1 MYNRYS
7 RRTEK
12 PPASCNLARGA
23 ARRNLLKR
31 RAAVSDSIARAAKK
45 RKGYSTMTNLFT
57 ASKITTARAALYN
70 FTGSFADSLTTF
82 DGETIMQACAA
93 AYLAIINKRER
104 LGRIDPASAQRERR
118 NLPEAVST
126 VYIIA
131 ASASEKGKDVDNVTG
146 CKLPAWITLY
156 RAANAAIMRVY
167 REDYKHACALQLD
180 KVVTNSGEAEL
191 IESINLHARRGISKL
206 DQPEECLLKID
217 VQNIARAGADARANT
232 EARER
237 FAAALL
243 LTANKAEAKK
253 VSKINP
259 RACATLCNQIADYLN
274 K

>member
-1 MYNRYS
+1 
-7 RRTEK
+7 
-12 PPASCNLARGA
+12 
-23 ARRNLLKR
+23 
-31 RAAVSDSIARAAKK
+31 
-45 RKGYSTMTNLFT
+45 MTNLFT
-57 ASKITTARAALYN
+57 ASKITNARAALYN
-70 FTGSFADSLTTF
+70 FSGSFADSLTTF

-104 LGRIDPASAQRERR
+104 LGRIDPMSAQRERR

-180 KVVTNSGEAEL
+180 RVLSNSGESGFVER
-191 IESINLHARRGISKL
+191 INLHVRRGISKV
-206 DQPEECLLKID
+206 DQPEDCLLKID
-217 VQNIARAGADARANT
+217 VQKIARDGADARANT

-259 RACATLCNQIADYLN
+259 RACMTLCNQIADYLN

>member
-1 MYNRYS
+1 
-7 RRTEK
+7 
-12 PPASCNLARGA
+12 
-23 ARRNLLKR
+23 
-31 RAAVSDSIARAAKK
+31 
-45 RKGYSTMTNLFT
+45 MTNLFT
-57 ASKITTARAALYN
+57 ASKINTARAALYN
-70 FTGSFADSLTTF
+70 FSGSFADSLTTF

-93 AYLAIINKRER
+93 AYLANINKRER

-118 NLPEAVST
+118 NLCNAVST

-131 ASASEKGKDVDNVTG
+131 AEADQKGKDVDNVTG

-167 REDYKHACALQLD
+167 HEDEKHAKAIKLD
-180 KVVTNSGEAEL
+180 KVKDDAGNVAL
-191 IESINLHARRGISKL
+191 IERVNLHTRRGLSRVE
-206 DQPEECLLKID
+206 QPEECLLKID
-217 VQNIARAGADARANT
+217 VQRIAQNDGHACANT

-259 RACATLCNQIADYLN
+259 RAAATLCQQIAEYIQ